1 MGTMNIMLCL
11 VCKHGFSWRIAPLER
26 VCAQCG
32 TLHTLRSGIWELAPR
47 SKAAAVSAPA
57 AFHANGSRAHFMK
70 IVPDYRVLTER
81 QVRS

>member
-1 MGTMNIMLCL
+1 MGTMNNIMLCL

-32 TLHTLRSGIWELAPR
+32 TLHTFRSGLWELAPR
-47 SKAAAVSAPA
+47 SKAATLPVA
-57 AFHANGSRAHFMK
+57 ASSNGSRANFMR
-70 IVPDYRVLTER
+70 IVPDSRIRTER